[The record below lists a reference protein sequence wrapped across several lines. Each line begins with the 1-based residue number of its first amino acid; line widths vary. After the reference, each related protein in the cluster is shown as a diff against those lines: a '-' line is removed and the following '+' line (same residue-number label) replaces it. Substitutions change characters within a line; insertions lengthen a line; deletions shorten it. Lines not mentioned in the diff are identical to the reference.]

1 MCAKDTWKKPW
12 DICLQVYYV
21 NEGMEYLQDS
31 IVMEIEFVPSKSK
44 GKSELPQFLRVR
56 QRFLLQ
62 ISIRPIN
69 DKPRIDVHD
78 RLVRVASGTRKHL
91 SPEMFQVMCTCQV
104 MLITQAFP

>member
-1 MCAKDTWKKPW
+1 M
-12 DICLQVYYV
+12 QVYYV

-91 SPEMFQVMCTCQV
+91 SPDMFQVMCTSCHAHNPS
-104 MLITQAFP
+104 ISIKPPSKFNYR

>member
-1 MCAKDTWKKPW
+1 MKYQLVLCAESFKKPW
-12 DICLQVYYV
+12 NIFFQVYYV

-44 GKSELPQFLRVR
+44 GKAELPQFLRVR

-91 SPEMFQVMCTCQV
+91 SPDMFQVMH
-104 MLITQAFP
+104 LSFS